1 MDCRGN
7 IRDIDPIVRRLH
19 MTRYVSTLNLAS
31 LVLALTGN
39 ISGAQSPGLYT
50 VKPGDTLESIAE
62 QFQVDPIRLA
72 QANALSLSMSVK
84 SNHRL
89 YIPDPA
95 LPPPGTIAED
105 QMVKGLYVTFF
116 AIGYPPLWEHAQALL
131 TTTELNTVV
140 IDTKGD
146 RGWVPYKSNVP
157 LAHEVGAQD
166 IITIKDIDALMEWLD
181 AHDIHS
187 IARIVVFKDN
197 PLATYRPDWAVLD
210 KQTGSPWIDREQL
223 AWTDPFRQEVWD
235 YNTALAV
242 EAAEQGFDEIQLDYI
257 RFPTDGQIKRAQFSQ
272 EATQESRRAAI
283 NGFLAQVSKA
293 LEPYDVTLSVDVFGY
308 TCWRL
313 DDMGIGQVLEDIAP
327 FVDVIS
333 PMVYPSTYVGGGG
346 LPGYP
351 TPVPYPYEILYYN
364 VRRAVE
370 RTQGTGTLIR
380 PWIQDFPDYAYD
392 RRVYTPSEI
401 RAQMRGAEW
410 AGGAGWLL
418 WDPRVR
424 YTPEA
429 LRPAAKDASYSRR
442 TTDSRLSFVLR
453 GQ

>member
-1 MDCRGN
+1 
-7 IRDIDPIVRRLH
+7 
-19 MTRYVSTLNLAS
+19 MTRCTSIFMIAS
-31 LVLALTGN
+31 FVVALTGTV
-39 ISGAQSPGLYT
+39 SRAQSPGLYI
-50 VKPGDTLESIAE
+50 VQPDDTLESVAE
-62 QFQVDPIRLA
+62 KFQVDPLRLA
-72 QANALSLSMSVK
+72 QANALSLSGSIMG
-84 SNHRL
+84 NQRL

-95 LPPPGTIAED
+95 LPQPGTVPED
-105 QMVKGLYVTFF
+105 QMIKGLYVTFF

-131 TTTELNTVV
+131 TETELNAVV

-146 RGWVPYKSNVP
+146 RGWVPYKSSVP
-157 LAHEVGAQD
+157 LAHEVGSQD
-166 IITIKDIDALMEWLD
+166 TITIKDVDALMEWLE

-197 PLATYRPDWAVLD
+197 PLATYRPEWAVLD
-210 KQTGSPWIDREQL
+210 NHTGRPWVDREAL

-235 YNTALAV
+235 YNIALAV
-242 EAAEQGFDEIQLDYI
+242 EAAEQGFDEIQLDYV
-257 RFPTDGQIKRAQFSQ
+257 RFPTGGQIKRAQFSQ
-272 EATQESRRAAI
+272 EATEESRRAAI
-283 NGFLAQVSKA
+283 TGFLARVSKA

-351 TPVPYPYEILYYN
+351 KPVPYPYEILYYN

-370 RTQGTGTLIR
+370 RTQASGTLIR

-392 RRVYTPSEI
+392 GRVYTPSEI
-401 RAQMRGAEW
+401 RAQMRGAHW
-410 AGGAGWLL
+410 AGGSGWLL

-429 LRPAAKDASYSRR
+429 LRPAGRDASYHKR
-442 TTDSRLSFVLR
+442 TAGSRLSFALR